1 MHTPQDLP
9 GSVERAR
16 KEGLLDAAQAAESLS
31 MLSEAVAGVSDRGWF
46 AEGADLLDERDILT
60 QDGTYRPD
68 RVVLRDGKVEI
79 IDYKFA
85 QKDASHRTQVQRYA
99 EYYRQMG
106 YSDVKAFLW
115 YIDSGE
121 VEEVL

>member
-1 MHTPQDLP
+1 M
-9 GSVERAR
+9 
-16 KEGLLDAAQAAESLS
+16 
-31 MLSEAVAGVSDRGWF
+31 
-46 AEGADLLDERDILT
+46 LDERDILT

-99 EYYRQMG
+99 QYYRQMG

-121 VEEVL
+121 IDEVL